1 MRHSHGYR
9 NRCRK
14 LLRKKPRER
23 GSIMGISRLLYEY
36 KIGDKVHIDILPN
49 YIKTAPHR
57 RYQGKVGT
65 IVEKRG
71 KAYVVEIYVG
81 GKRKLI
87 ITTPHHLKPF
97 KPSKEAKVEAETTAM
112 TK

>member
-1 MRHSHGYR
+1 MMRHSHGYR

-14 LLRKKPRER
+14 LLRKRPRER
-23 GSIMGISRLLYEY
+23 GLTGISRILQEYE
-36 KIGDKVHIDILPN
+36 IGEKVHIDIMPN
-49 YIKTAPHR
+49 YITTAPHR

-71 KAYVVEIYVG
+71 RAYVVEVYVG
-81 GKRKLI
+81 KKRKLI

-97 KPSKEAKVEAETTAM
+97 RGGSD
-112 TK
+112 

>member
-23 GSIMGISRLLYEY
+23 GLTGISRMLQEYE
-36 KIGDKVHIDILPN
+36 IGEKVHIDIMPS
-49 YIKTAPHR
+49 YIRTAPHR

-65 IVEKRG
+65 IIEKRG
-71 KAYVVEIYVG
+71 RAYVVEIYVRR
-81 GKRKLI
+81 KRKLI

-97 KPSKEAKVEAETTAM
+97 KGAS
-112 TK
+112 